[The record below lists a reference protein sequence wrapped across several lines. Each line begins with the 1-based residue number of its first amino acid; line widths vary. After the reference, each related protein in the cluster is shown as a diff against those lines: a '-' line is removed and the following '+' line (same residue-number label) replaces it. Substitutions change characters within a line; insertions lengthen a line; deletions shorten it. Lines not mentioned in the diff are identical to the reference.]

1 MNQWAL
7 MHRGRIVNVVTTGK
21 TKAQVQEQHPTFHVE
36 DLHSLPAK
44 VREDYQYWSQ
54 RP

>member
-7 MHRGRIVNVVTTGK
+7 MHRGRIVNVVTTEQ
-21 TKAQVQEQHPTFHVE
+21 TKDQVQDRHPTYHVQAL
-36 DLHSLPAK
+36 DSLPTK
-44 VREDYQYWSQ
+44 VLEDYQYWNE